1 VQCSDVRAS
10 ISATLDGE
18 MPALPPDVVGHHLR
32 GCGECRAWDERVRRL
47 HRSLRLQPAAPEP
60 DRTDA
65 ILAALPTGRRVV
77 EDRVTGLRILT
88 LVIAIVQLVATV
100 PLLLASD
107 TVMAGHAM
115 EDGHLERHIGV
126 FAIAI
131 AVGLLVVAWRPERA
145 AMMLPILGVLVAGLA
160 WTCLG
165 DLWAGRPV
173 PGNPVAHAADLAGF
187 AVVWL
192 LARTTGGSVRHRGHR
207 AVLG

>member
-1 VQCSDVRAS
+1 MSKVLQISSLHVAIDGKEILKGVDLTLRQGEIHALMGPNGS
-10 ISATLDGE
+10 GKSTLSYALMGHPNYEVTEGSATLDGE

-88 LVIAIVQLVATV
+88 LIIAIVQLVATV

-107 TVMAGHAM
+107 TVMAGNQLPN
-115 EDGHLERHIGV
+115 GCTT
-126 FAIAI
+126 
-131 AVGLLVVAWRPERA
+131 AVTTATTSSPSVATATRAPGAARA
-145 AMMLPILGVLVAGLA
+145 ANRTP
-160 WTCLG
+160 
-165 DLWAGRPV
+165 
-173 PGNPVAHAADLAGF
+173 AA
-187 AVVWL
+187 
-192 LARTTGGSVRHRGHR
+192 
-207 AVLG
+207 